1 MTKLETIFLIINHD
15 NFDRVSDIFKFPEKK
30 SLQLRFDRLVCVCKN
45 LKVKVIKF
53 SKELIRNVDLILL
66 LNVSLKI
73 YLLKCRVNKFTKTL
87 RKQQLDKSYWGT
99 GGLLG
104 GVADISV

>member
-73 YLLKCRVNKFTKTL
+73 YLLKCRVNKFTKT
-87 RKQQLDKSYWGT
+87 
-99 GGLLG
+99 
-104 GVADISV
+104 